1 LANPFADQLDGDTG
15 FLKAATSEYRS
26 QVYLSDVVR
35 LGGRIEAK
43 DIDPDG
49 DCIVR
54 LTTWAHNQRGQ
65 NVMPGT
71 ATVKLPRRT
80 EESR

>member
-1 LANPFADQLDGDTG
+1 
-15 FLKAATSEYRS
+15 
-26 QVYLSDVVR
+26 VVR

-43 DIDPDG
+43 DIAPDG

-71 ATVKLPRRT
+71 ATVKLPCRT